1 MPSLRSFPALACH
14 HLAGALL
21 VALFVAAGSVA
32 AAAAPAVRVENIRR
46 AFHNGEHNAF
56 TDLIRWRGQFWL
68 TFRSSPDGHG
78 VFASGSVVILASADA
93 KSWRQVHRFSVAD
106 RDTRDPHFLIFKD
119 RLFIYTGAAYVGK
132 EKVRGTEW
140 NAHFGYGSS
149 TADGATWTPAQRLE
163 GTYGHY
169 IWRAAAFGD
178 RAYLIGRRFQDH
190 MPASGRATMQSALL
204 ESDDGLRWRFR
215 SLIQETDGN
224 ETALHFEPDGTLL
237 AVSRT
242 SVTHAVLAQ
251 TRPPYESW
259 TRQNLPGYLGGPMFA
274 RWGDRFI
281 VGGRRRPEIPPSP
294 GGGPGQGIT
303 TLMWLEGTQLVP
315 ITSLPSGGDNSY
327 PGFVALDDR
336 RGLVSWYSTHEK
348 DSAGKLITAIY
359 LADLVRAP

>member
-1 MPSLRSFPALACH
+1 MLLTAEKSLRFIALAGGFIAA
-14 HLAGALL
+14 LIAGPEP
-21 VALFVAAGSVA
+21 VI
-32 AAAAPAVRVENIRR
+32 AAAAPTVRVENIRR

-68 TFRSSPDGHG
+68 TFRSSPEGHG
-78 VFASGSVVILASADA
+78 VFASGSVIILASTDA
-93 KSWRQVHRFSVAD
+93 TTWRQVHRFSVAD

-119 RLFIYTGAAYVGK
+119 RLFVYAGAAYVGK
-132 EKVRGTEW
+132 EKLRGTEW
-140 NAHFGYGSS
+140 NAHYGYATS
-149 TADGATWTPAQRLE
+149 TADGEAWTPAQPME

-178 RAYLIGRRFQDH
+178 RAYLIGRRWQGH

-204 ESDDGLRWRFR
+204 ESEDGIRWRFR

-224 ETALHFEPDGTLL
+224 ETALLFEPDGTLL

-242 SVTHAVLAQ
+242 SATHAVLGR

-259 TRQNLPGYLGGPMFA
+259 TREKLPGYLGGPMFA
-274 RWGDRFI
+274 RWSDRFI
-281 VGGRRRPEIPPSP
+281 VGGRRRSESPTPS

-303 TLMWLEGTQLVP
+303 TLLWLEGTHLVP
-315 ITSLPSGGDNSY
+315 IATLPSGGDTSY

-348 DSAGKLITAIY
+348 DAAGIPITAIY
-359 LADLVRAP
+359 VADLVRTP

>member
-1 MPSLRSFPALACH
+1 MHLSFERSVRWLAG
-14 HLAGALL
+14 LGALL
-21 VALFVAAGSVA
+21 ATLVVLPATATAAS
-32 AAAAPAVRVENIRR
+32 PPTVRVENIRR

-56 TDLIRWRGQFWL
+56 TDLIRWRGQYWL
-68 TFRSSPDGHG
+68 TFRSCPDGHA
-78 VFASGSVVILASADA
+78 VYASASVVVLTSADA
-93 KSWRQVHRFSVAD
+93 KTWRQVHRFSVAD

-119 RLFIYTGAAYVGK
+119 RLFVYTGAAYVGK
-132 EKVRGTEW
+132 EKIRGTEW
-140 NAHFGYGSS
+140 NAHFGYGTS
-149 TADGATWTPAQRLE
+149 TADGAAWTPAQPLE

-178 RAYLIGRRFQDH
+178 RAYLIGRRFRGH
-190 MPASGRATMQSALL
+190 MAVSGRATMESALL

-242 SVTHAVLAQ
+242 SESHFVLGR
-251 TRPPYESW
+251 TRPPYETW
-259 TRQNLPGYLGGPMFA
+259 TREKLPGYLGGPMFD

-281 VGGRRRPEIPPSP
+281 VGGRRRADGPAPV

-315 ITSLPSGGDNSY
+315 ITTLPSGGDTSY
-327 PGFVALDDR
+327 PGFVAIDDR

-348 DSAGKLITAIY
+348 DAAGKPITAIY
-359 LADLVRAP
+359 LADLVRIP